1 MSFKDPIVYYLPLQ
15 FTPSFVAQKLLSMSR
30 HKLIKQLDL
39 DEELDDY
46 DGGALYD
53 NDENEGG
60 IIPLPSLIV
69 VDFADLL
76 LRGRDQCRRS
86 RYFSHGHLA

>member
-1 MSFKDPIVYYLPLQ
+1 M
-15 FTPSFVAQKLLSMSR
+15 AQKLLTMSR

-46 DGGALYD
+46 DGGALSD
-53 NDENEGG
+53 NDENGG
-60 IIPLPSLIV
+60 SIILLPLLMV

-76 LRGRDQCRRS
+76 LPERDQCRRS
-86 RYFSHGHLA
+86 RYRNHGHDQCHGHP